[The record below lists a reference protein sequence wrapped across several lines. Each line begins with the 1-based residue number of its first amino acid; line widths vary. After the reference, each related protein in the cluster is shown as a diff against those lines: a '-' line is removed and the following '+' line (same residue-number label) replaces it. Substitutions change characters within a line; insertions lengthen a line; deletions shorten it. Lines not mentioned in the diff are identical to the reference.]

1 MNKDD
6 FILRFLDGRL
16 SVDERHEFDEMMAD
30 PSFRQRV
37 SFVREL
43 SRSAKTTLSVE
54 AEKRLDPFFTD
65 RLMKTVNSQFAEKR
79 VQEEFLTAL
88 LRWFSPMTAV
98 SLIIIVLLVAG
109 SLSGGKD
116 LSRSVT
122 ESVFGLPAVT
132 VANAYDL
139 DYE

>member
-30 PSFRQRV
+30 PSFRHRV